1 VIGGVLKRLG
11 IYVHIPFCTKKCNYC
26 DFYSLASSEDEKKAY
41 IEALKREIRE
51 ASKKVSDEYRVYT
64 IYFGGGTP
72 SIIKADYIKEILEE
86 IRLGFRLYKDDFYP
100 EITIECNPKT
110 VDMEKLLVYKEAGI
124 NRISL
129 GLQSTNDDELRL
141 LGRIH
146 TYEDFLYSYDMVRE
160 SGFTNVNIDLMSAI
174 PNQKISTYEK
184 SLDELIKLNPEHI
197 SSYSLI
203 IEEGTNFYQ
212 KYADNAPFVKDLPSE
227 VEDRAMYELTLERL
241 KEAGYKRY
249 EISNYAKDGYFSRH
263 NTSYWERVPYLGFG
277 VGASSLFEGERY
289 DNVANLKEYI
299 KNAGISDVRQNNTK
313 LSLKDEMS
321 EFMFLGLRLIDG
333 ISKQAFTKK
342 FTFTVEEIFGDVV
355 KKHINNELLIDNGD
369 FLKLSDRGLD
379 ISNYVLSDFL
389 LD

>member
-1 VIGGVLKRLG
+1 MKRLG
-11 IYVHIPFCTKKCNYC
+11 IYVHIPFCAKKCNYC
-26 DFYSLASSEDEKKAY
+26 DFYSLASSEDEKIAY
-41 IEALKREIRE
+41 IEALKSEIRE

-72 SIIKADYIKEILEE
+72 SIIKAYYIKEILEE

-110 VDMEKLLVYKEAGI
+110 VDMEKLLMYKEAGI

-129 GLQSTNDDELRL
+129 GLQSANNDELKL

-146 TYEDFLYSYDMVRE
+146 TFEDFLDSYDMVRK

-174 PNQKISTYEK
+174 PNQKISIYER

-203 IEEGTNFYQ
+203 IEEGTPFYK
-212 KYADNAPFVKDLPSE
+212 KYAEKAPFVKDLPSE
-227 VEDRAMYELTLERL
+227 DEDRAMYELTLTRL
-241 KEAGYKRY
+241 AKAGYKRY
-249 EISNYAKDGYFSRH
+249 EISNYAKEGYFSRH

-277 VGASSLFEGERY
+277 VGASSLFENERY
-289 DNVANLKEYI
+289 DNVGNLKEYI
-299 KNAGISDVRQNNTK
+299 KNAGISDVRRNITK
-313 LSLKDEMS
+313 LSLRDEMS

-333 ISKQAFTKK
+333 ISKQAFTKI
-342 FTFTVEEIFGDVV
+342 FTFTVDEIFGDVV

>member
-1 VIGGVLKRLG
+1 MKRLG
-11 IYVHIPFCTKKCNYC
+11 IYVHIPFCAKKCNYC
-26 DFYSLASSEDEKKAY
+26 DFYSLASGEDEKKAY

-51 ASKKVSDEYRVYT
+51 VSKNVNDEYRVYT

-72 SIIKADYIKEILEE
+72 SIIKAYYIKEILDE
-86 IRLGFRLYKDDFYP
+86 IRSHFKLYEDGFFP
-100 EITIECNPKT
+100 EITIECNPRT

-129 GLQSTNDDELRL
+129 GLQSTDDDELRL

-146 TYEDFLYSYDMVRE
+146 TYEDFLYSYDMVRK

-174 PNQKISTYEK
+174 PKQKITTYEK
-184 SLDELIKLNPEHI
+184 SLDELIRLNPEHI

-203 IEEGTNFYQ
+203 IEEGTHFYK
-212 KYADNAPFVKDLPSE
+212 KYSENAPFVKDLPSE
-227 VEDRAMYELTLERL
+227 EEDRAMYELTLERL

-249 EISNYAKDGYFSRH
+249 EISNYAKDGYYSRH

-277 VGASSLFEGERY
+277 VGASSLFENERY
-289 DNVANLKEYI
+289 DNVGNLKEYI
-299 KNAGISDVRQNNTK
+299 KHAGISDVRRNITK
-313 LSLKDEMS
+313 LSLRDEMS

-333 ISKQAFTKK
+333 ISKQTFTKI
-342 FTFTVEEIFGDVV
+342 FTFTVEEIFGDII

>member
-1 VIGGVLKRLG
+1 MKRLG
-11 IYVHIPFCTKKCNYC
+11 IYVHIPFCAKKCNYC
-26 DFYSLASSEDEKKAY
+26 DFYSLASGEDEKKAY

-51 ASKKVSDEYRVYT
+51 AAKNVNDEYRVYT

-72 SIIKADYIKEILEE
+72 SIIKAYYIKEILDE
-86 IRLGFRLYKDDFYP
+86 IRSGFKLYEDDFFP

-146 TYEDFLYSYDMVRE
+146 TYEDFLDSYDMVRK
-160 SGFTNVNIDLMSAI
+160 SCFTNVNIDLMSAI
-174 PNQKISTYEK
+174 PKQKITTYER

-203 IEEGTNFYQ
+203 IEEGTNFYK
-212 KYADNAPFVKDLPSE
+212 KYSENAPLVMDLPSE
-227 VEDRAMYELTLERL
+227 DEDRDMYELTSFRL
-241 KEAGYKRY
+241 AEAGYKRY

-277 VGASSLFEGERY
+277 VGASSLFENERY
-289 DNVANLKEYI
+289 DNVGNLKEYI
-299 KNAGISDVRQNNTK
+299 KHAGISDVRRNITK
-313 LSLKDEMS
+313 LSLRDEMS

-333 ISKQAFTKK
+333 ISKQVFTKI
-342 FTFTVEEIFGDVV
+342 FTFTVDEIFGDVV

>member
-1 VIGGVLKRLG
+1 MKRLG
-11 IYVHIPFCTKKCNYC
+11 IYVHIPFCAKKCNYC
-26 DFYSLASSEDEKKAY
+26 DFYSLASGEDEKKAY

-51 ASKKVSDEYRVYT
+51 AAKNVNDEYRVYT

-72 SIIKADYIKEILEE
+72 SIIKAYYIKEILDE
-86 IRLGFRLYKDDFYP
+86 IRSGFKLYEDDFFP

-146 TYEDFLYSYDMVRE
+146 TYEDFLDSYDMVRK
-160 SGFTNVNIDLMSAI
+160 SCFTNVNIDLMSAI
-174 PNQKISTYEK
+174 PKQKITTYER

-212 KYADNAPFVKDLPSE
+212 KYADKAPLVKDLPSE
-227 VEDRAMYELTLERL
+227 EDDRAMYELTLERL

-249 EISNYAKDGYFSRH
+249 EISNYAKDGYCSRH

-277 VGASSLFEGERY
+277 VGASSLFENERY
-289 DNVANLKEYI
+289 DNVGNLKEYI
-299 KNAGISDVRQNNTK
+299 KHAGISDVRRNITK
-313 LSLKDEMS
+313 LSLRDEMS

-333 ISKQAFTKK
+333 ISKQVFTKI
-342 FTFTVEEIFGDVV
+342 FTFTVDEIFGDVV

>member
-1 VIGGVLKRLG
+1 MKRLG
-11 IYVHIPFCTKKCNYC
+11 LYVHIPFCAKKCNYC
-26 DFYSLASSEDEKKAY
+26 DFYSLACGEDEKKAY

-51 ASKKVSDEYRVYT
+51 VAKNVNDEYRVYT

-72 SIIKADYIKEILEE
+72 SIIKAYYIKEILDE
-86 IRLGFRLYKDDFYP
+86 IRSHFKLYEDDFFP

-110 VDMEKLLVYKEAGI
+110 VDMEKLLVYKEAGV

-146 TYEDFLYSYDMVRE
+146 TYEDFLDSYAMVRK

-174 PNQKISTYEK
+174 PNQKISTYER

-203 IEEGTNFYQ
+203 IEEGTNFYK
-212 KYADNAPFVKDLPSE
+212 KYSENAPLVRDLPSE
-227 VEDRAMYELTLERL
+227 DEDRAMYELTSFRL
-241 KEAGYKRY
+241 AEAGYKRY
-249 EISNYAKDGYFSRH
+249 EISNYAKKGYHSRH

-277 VGASSLFEGERY
+277 VGASSLFENERY
-289 DNVANLKEYI
+289 DNVGNLKEYI
-299 KNAGISDVRQNNTK
+299 KNAGISDVRRNITK
-313 LSLKDEMS
+313 LSLRDEMS

-333 ISKQAFTKK
+333 ISKQVFTKI
-342 FTFTVEEIFGDVV
+342 FTFTVDEIFGDVV